1 MQLSGDPLRTTKN
14 ENNMRSTNPI
24 YPLFT
29 RILPLILLL
38 VVSFSCKKNGN
49 SVDFVAEEKAD
60 LAYGG
65 DPRQKLDLYLPDNR
79 SQTTTKLIIIIHGG
93 GWSDGDKKDVNGY
106 VSALQTRL
114 PDYAIAN
121 INYRLAKNGQNLF
134 PAQEEDIKKAVTYL
148 MNHADNYGYRQKY
161 VLLGLSAGA
170 HLSLLHSYKYPVPY
184 RASAVVSFFGPTDL
198 FALYNNP
205 PGPYIP
211 TMLQAVTGTTPVLN
225 PGLYMQSSPTNFV
238 NAQSSATLLLQGGRD
253 PLVPVSQAEMLK
265 AKLDANRVPAGY
277 IYYANEA
284 HGWIGSS
291 LEDSFNQIKAFLDAN
306 VK

>member
-1 MQLSGDPLRTTKN
+1 
-14 ENNMRSTNPI
+14 MRRLNPI

-29 RILPLILLL
+29 RILLVFVLIL
-38 VVSFSCKKNGN
+38 SAFSCKKNGN
-49 SVDFVAEEKAD
+49 SVDFDAEERVD

-79 SQTTTKLIIIIHGG
+79 SQITTKLIIIVHGG
-93 GWSDGDKKDVNGY
+93 GWSDGDKRDLNGY
-106 VSALQTRL
+106 VSAIQARL

-121 INYRLAKNGQNLF
+121 VNYRLAKNGQNLF

-170 HLSLLHSYKYPVPY
+170 HLALLHSYKYPVPY

-198 FALYNNP
+198 FVLYNNP
-205 PGPYIP
+205 PGTYTPV
-211 TMLQAVTGTTPVLN
+211 MLQAVTGTTPALN

-238 NAQSSATLLLQGGRD
+238 NAQSSPTLLLQGGQD
-253 PLVPVSQAEMLK
+253 PLVPVSQAQLLK
-265 AKLDANRVPAGY
+265 AKLDANHVPTSY
-277 IYYANEA
+277 VFYANEA

>member
-1 MQLSGDPLRTTKN
+1 MNRA
-14 ENNMRSTNPI
+14 NPI

-29 RILPLILLL
+29 RILPLFILFLI
-38 VVSFSCKKNGN
+38 SFSCTKDG
-49 SVDFVAEEKAD
+49 SSIDYDAEVKTD
-60 LAYGG
+60 LAYGE
-65 DPRQKLDLYLPDNR
+65 DVKQRLDLYLPDNR
-79 SQTTTKLIIIIHGG
+79 TQVSTKLIIILHGG
-93 GWSDGDKKDVNGY
+93 GWSDGDKKDLNGY
-106 VSALQTRL
+106 VSAIQARL

-121 INYRLAKNGQNLF
+121 VNYRLAKNGQNLF
-134 PAQEEDIKKAVTYL
+134 PAQEEDIKKAVAYL
-148 MNHADNYGYRQKY
+148 MNNADNYGYRQNY

-170 HLSLLHSYKYPVPY
+170 HLALLHSYKYPVPY

-205 PGPYIP
+205 PGAYTPV
-211 TMLQAVTGTTPVLN
+211 MLQNVTGTTPALN
-225 PGLYMQSSPTNFV
+225 PGLYMQSSPTNYV

-265 AKLDANRVPAGY
+265 AKLDANRVPTSY
-277 IYYANEA
+277 IFYANEA